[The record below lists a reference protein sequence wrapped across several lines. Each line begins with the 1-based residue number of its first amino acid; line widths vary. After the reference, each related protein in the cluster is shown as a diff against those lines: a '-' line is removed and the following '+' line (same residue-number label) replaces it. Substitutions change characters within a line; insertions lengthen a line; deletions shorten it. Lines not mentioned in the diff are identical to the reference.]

1 VRDPAKTFRGGI
13 VSEQPLLI
21 WIPAQLPV
29 RVREPMIGIPP
40 RKPVDLATLTRVRDG
55 LVRLP

>member
-1 VRDPAKTFRGGI
+1 

-29 RVREPMIGIPP
+29 RVREPMIGISP

>member
-1 VRDPAKTFRGGI
+1 

>member
-1 VRDPAKTFRGGI
+1 
-13 VSEQPLLI
+13 VSEQPLLR

-29 RVREPMIGIPP
+29 RVREPVLVIPL